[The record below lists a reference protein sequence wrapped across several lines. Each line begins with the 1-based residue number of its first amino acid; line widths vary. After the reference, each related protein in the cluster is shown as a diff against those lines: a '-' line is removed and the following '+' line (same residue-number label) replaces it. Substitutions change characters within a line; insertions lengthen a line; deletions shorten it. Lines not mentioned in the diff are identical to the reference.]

1 MPSPTVTALKTL
13 YMANLK
19 EVRTRIASV
28 SSTQQITSA
37 MKMVSAAKFRRAQN
51 AIVGMRPYANQLGDI
66 VSDIDTGD
74 GIQTPYHEV
83 RKLEHVL
90 LVVVTSNKG
99 LCGAFNSNVIKQAQA
114 RIDYYRSIATADQP
128 AQLSMITIGKRCS
141 EYFGKRFDNVVGSHD
156 ELLDN
161 ASFDAIATFADDIL
175 QQYCDKKYDRVELVY
190 NQFKN
195 SLVQILSTE
204 QFLPVTVNTTS
215 GNGGTAMKQTASDY
229 IYEPSKE
236 EILAEIIPL
245 TLRSQFY
252 RVILDS
258 LASEHGARMNAM
270 QKATDNATELLKELR
285 LSYNKARQAA
295 ITNEIIEI
303 VSGSEALKG

>member
-1 MPSPTVTALKTL
+1 
-13 YMANLK
+13 MANLK

-51 AIVGMRPYANQLGDI
+51 AIVGMRPYAAQLGEI
-66 VSDIDTGD
+66 VSDLDNGD
-74 GIQTPYHEV
+74 GITTPYHAV
-83 RKLEHVL
+83 RPLRRVV

-99 LCGAFNSNVIKQAQA
+99 LCGAFNSNVIKQAQS
-114 RIDYYRSIATADQP
+114 RIAHYLQ
-128 AQLSMITIGKRCS
+128 QLPQDGDLCVLSIGKKSS
-141 EYFGKRFDNVVGSHD
+141 ELLARRKDIRLEVHD
-156 ELLDN
+156 ELLD
-161 ASFDAIATFADDIL
+161 APTFDAVATLVDKLMQDFAEKRI
-175 QQYCDKKYDRVELVY
+175 DRVEVVY

-195 SLVQILSTE
+195 SLSQILSTE
-204 QFLPVTVNTTS
+204 QLLPVES
-215 GNGGTAMKQTASDY
+215 GKRKTESGKREGNNDY

-236 EILAEIIPL
+236 EIMREMIPL
-245 TLRSQFY
+245 TLRSTFY
-252 RVILDS
+252 RMVLDS
-258 LASEHGARMNAM
+258 LASEHGARMTAM

-285 LSYNKARQAA
+285 LSYNKARQAS

>member
-1 MPSPTVTALKTL
+1 
-13 YMANLK
+13 MANLK

-51 AIVGMRPYANQLGDI
+51 AIIGMRPYVSQMAEI
-66 VSDIDTGD
+66 VEDIDVGD
-74 GIQTPYHEV
+74 GIQTPYHQQRPV
-83 RKLEHVL
+83 GMVL

-99 LCGAFNSNVIKQAQA
+99 LCGAFNSNVLKMATQ
-114 RIDYYRSIATADQP
+114 RIDHYAAAGANVR
-128 AQLSMITIGKRCS
+128 LVTIGKKATELLSRRK
-141 EYFGKRFDNVVGSHD
+141 EIPQTSHD

-161 ASFDAIATFADDIL
+161 PSFDAAAEIVEQMMSDFVEKRI
-175 QQYCDKKYDRVELVY
+175 DKVEVIY

-195 SLVQILSTE
+195 SLSQILSTE
-204 QFLPVTVNTTS
+204 QLLPVEPR
-215 GNGGTAMKQTASDY
+215 AAEASAKVRNDY

-236 EILAEIIPL
+236 GILREMTPL
-245 TLRSQFY
+245 MIRSNFY
-252 RVILDS
+252 RIILDS
-258 LASEHGARMNAM
+258 LAAEHGARMTSM
-270 QKATDNATELLKELR
+270 QKATDNATSLLKDLR

>member
-1 MPSPTVTALKTL
+1 
-13 YMANLK
+13 MANLK

-51 AIVGMRPYANQLGDI
+51 AIHGMRPYASMLNEI
-66 VSDIDTGD
+66 ISDIDVED
-74 GIQTPYHEV
+74 GVQTPYNDARTV
-83 RKLEHVL
+83 NNVL

-99 LCGAFNSNVIKQAQA
+99 LCGAFNANVIKEASA
-114 RIDYYRSIATADQP
+114 RLNWYAGNASAKNIK
-128 AQLSMITIGKRCS
+128 MITIGKRGS
-141 EYFGKRFDNVVGSHD
+141 EFFAKQNGLLLASYDAI
-156 ELLDN
+156 LDN
-161 ASFDAIATFADDIL
+161 PDFDTISTLCEDLMSRFCNKQFDCI
-175 QQYCDKKYDRVELVY
+175 ELIY

-195 SLVQILSTE
+195 SLTQILSTE
-204 QFLPVTVNTTS
+204 RFLPILPKAKSNTS
-215 GNGGTAMKQTASDY
+215 KSRNDY
-229 IYEPSKE
+229 IYEPDKVR
-236 EILAEIIPL
+236 ILQEMIPL

-258 LASEHGARMNAM
+258 LAAEHGARMTAM

>member
-1 MPSPTVTALKTL
+1 
-13 YMANLK
+13 MANLK
-19 EVRTRIASV
+19 EVRTRITSV

-51 AIVGMRPYANQLGDI
+51 AIIGMRPYATQLGDI
-66 VSDIDTGD
+66 VSGIETD
-74 GIQTPYHEV
+74 GEVLTPYHSI
-83 RKLEHVL
+83 RPLHNVL

-114 RIDYYRSIATADQP
+114 RIDHFRNSLPADGRLKV
-128 AQLSMITIGKRCS
+128 LSIGKKS
-141 EYFGKRFDNVVGSHD
+141 S
-156 ELLDN
+156 ELLARQKDLDLTVRDEVLD
-161 ASFDAIATFADDIL
+161 APAFDTIAEISDTIMAEFADK
-175 QQYCDKKYDRVELVY
+175 QYDYVEVVY

-195 SLVQILSTE
+195 SLTQILCTE
-204 QFLPVTVNTTS
+204 QFLPVVPKGSKDSNAPNDSKTH
-215 GNGGTAMKQTASDY
+215 DY

-236 EILAEIIPL
+236 EIVRSMVPL
-245 TLRSQFY
+245 TLRSTFY
-252 RVILDS
+252 RMILDS
-258 LASEHGARMNAM
+258 LASEHGARMTAM

>member
-1 MPSPTVTALKTL
+1 
-13 YMANLK
+13 MANLK

-51 AIVGMRPYANQLGDI
+51 AIIGMRPYAEQLNAIIGDI
-66 VSDIDTGD
+66 NVED
-74 GIQTPYHEV
+74 GVQTPFHE
-83 RKLEHVL
+83 RRGIDKVL

-99 LCGAFNSNVIKQAQA
+99 LCGAFNSNVIKEASSRMQ
-114 RIDYYRSIATADQP
+114 YYQNNGSTKVH
-128 AQLSMITIGKRCS
+128 MITIGKRGS
-141 EYFGKRFDNVVGSHD
+141 EFFAKQKGLVLAEYDEILDNPEFDNVT
-156 ELLDN
+156 
-161 ASFDAIATFADDIL
+161 AICETLIEKFIS
-175 QQYCDKKYDRVELVY
+175 KEYDCIEIVY

-195 SLVQILSTE
+195 SLTQILSAE
-204 QFLPVTVNTTS
+204 QFLPVAVNSKKEDTGKS
-215 GNGGTAMKQTASDY
+215 RNDY
-229 IYEPSKE
+229 IFEPDKE
-236 EILAEIIPL
+236 TILREMVPL
-245 TLRSQFY
+245 TLRSHFY

-258 LASEHGARMNAM
+258 LAAEHGARMTAM

>member
-1 MPSPTVTALKTL
+1 
-13 YMANLK
+13 
-19 EVRTRIASV
+19 
-28 SSTQQITSA
+28 

-51 AIVGMRPYANQLGDI
+51 AIVGMRPYANQLGQI
-66 VSDIDTGD
+66 AADIDTDD

-83 RKLEHVL
+83 RKLDNVL

-114 RIDYYRSIATADQP
+114 RIDHYRTTSNAEQP
-128 AQLSMITIGKRCS
+128 AHLAMITIGKRCTEFFS
-141 EYFGKRFDNVVGSHD
+141 KRFNNIVGSHD
-156 ELLDN
+156 TLLDN
-161 ASFDAIATFADDIL
+161 ASFDAVATLADDIM
-175 QQYCDKKYDRVELVY
+175 QQFCDKKYDRVELVY

-204 QFLPVTVNTTS
+204 QFLPIEAGKDVKGEPS
-215 GNGGTAMKQTASDY
+215 GTANDY

-236 EILAEIIPL
+236 EIMREMIPL
-245 TLRSQFY
+245 TLRSHLY

>member
-1 MPSPTVTALKTL
+1 
-13 YMANLK
+13 MANLK

-51 AIVGMRPYANQLGDI
+51 AIIGMRPYAAMLGEI
-66 VSDIDTGD
+66 TADIDTED
-74 GIQTPYHEV
+74 GVQTPYHEQ
-83 RKLEHVL
+83 RKLSNVL

-99 LCGAFNSNVIKQAQA
+99 LCGAFNSNVIKEASA
-114 RIDYYRSIATADQP
+114 RVSYFSENLRVPSLQ
-128 AQLSMITIGKRCS
+128 MITIGKRGS
-141 EYFGKRFDNVVGSHD
+141 EFFGKRQGLVKASYDD
-156 ELLDN
+156 LLDN
-161 ASFDAIATFADDIL
+161 PSFDSIAAVASQIMQDFVDR
-175 QQYCDKKYDRVELVY
+175 KYDHVELVY

-195 SLVQILSTE
+195 SLTQILSTE
-204 QFLPVTVNTTS
+204 QFLPVAPKNTPAAAT
-215 GNGGTAMKQTASDY
+215 TATQHFDF
-229 IYEPSKE
+229 IYEPDKE
-236 EILAEIIPL
+236 DILRNIIPL

-258 LASEHGARMNAM
+258 LAAEHGARMTAM
-270 QKATDNATELLKELR
+270 QKATDNATELLKDLR

>member
-1 MPSPTVTALKTL
+1 
-13 YMANLK
+13 MANLK

-51 AIVGMRPYANQLGDI
+51 AIIGMRPYAAQLGEI
-66 VSDIDTGD
+66 VADIDTGD

-83 RKLEHVL
+83 RKLDNVL

-99 LCGAFNSNVIKQAQA
+99 LCGAFNSNVIKQAQS
-114 RIDYYRSIATADQP
+114 RIDFYRDGATADQP
-128 AQLSMITIGKRCS
+128 AKLAMITIGKRCT
-141 EYFGKRFDNVVGSHD
+141 ELFGKRFDNIVGSYD
-156 ELLDN
+156 ELLDG
-161 ASFDAIATFADDIL
+161 ASFDAVANLADNIM
-175 QQYCDKKYDRVELVY
+175 QQFCEKKYDRVELIY

-204 QFLPVTVNTTS
+204 QFLPVVPKAADPKAGKAVAN
-215 GNGGTAMKQTASDY
+215 DY

-236 EILAEIIPL
+236 DILREMIPL

-252 RVILDS
+252 RVVLDS
-258 LASEHGARMNAM
+258 LAAEHGARMNAM

>member
-1 MPSPTVTALKTL
+1 
-13 YMANLK
+13 MANLK

-51 AIVGMRPYANQLGDI
+51 AIVGMRPYAQQLGNI
-66 VSDIDTGD
+66 VADIDTGD

-83 RKLEHVL
+83 RKLENVL

-99 LCGAFNSNVIKQAQA
+99 LCGAFNSNVIKQTQA
-114 RIDYYRSIATADQP
+114 RIDEYRANATPEQP
-128 AQLSMITIGKRCS
+128 ARLAMITIGKRCS
-141 EYFGKRFDNVVGSHD
+141 EYFGKRFDNIVGTYDS
-156 ELLDN
+156 LLDN
-161 ASFDAIATFADDIL
+161 NTFDDIANL
-175 QQYCDKKYDRVELVY
+175 ADSIMEQFCNKQYDRVEIIY

-195 SLVQILSTE
+195 SLVQILSTD
-204 QFLPVTVNTTS
+204 QFLPIIPTS
-215 GNGGTAMKQTASDY
+215 QTGRTGQTNNDY

-236 EILAEIIPL
+236 AILREMIPL
-245 TLRSQFY
+245 MLRSHFY

>member
-1 MPSPTVTALKTL
+1 
-13 YMANLK
+13 MANLK

-51 AIVGMRPYANQLGDI
+51 AIIGMRPYAAQLNEIIADI
-66 VSDIDTGD
+66 GTDD
-74 GIQTPYHEV
+74 GIQTPYHAV
-83 RKLEHVL
+83 RPIQTVV

-99 LCGAFNSNVIKQAQA
+99 LCGAFNSNVIKLAQQ
-114 RIDYYRSIATADQP
+114 RIDHYRTEKVAIRIVSIGRKASELLTRQKDL
-128 AQLSMITIGKRCS
+128 QLS
-141 EYFGKRFDNVVGSHD
+141 VHD

-161 ASFDAIATFADDIL
+161 SSFDAVASLADTLMSDFAEKRI
-175 QQYCDKKYDRVELVY
+175 DRVELIY

-195 SLVQILSTE
+195 SLSQVLSNE
-204 QFLPVTVNTTS
+204 QWLPIDPKKSSSVGKSTQN
-215 GNGGTAMKQTASDY
+215 NDY
-229 IYEPSKE
+229 IFEPSKE
-236 EILAEIIPL
+236 EIMHEMIPL
-245 TLRSQFY
+245 TLRSTFY
-252 RVILDS
+252 RVVLDS
-258 LASEHGARMNAM
+258 LAAEHGARMTAM

>member
-1 MPSPTVTALKTL
+1 
-13 YMANLK
+13 MANLK

-51 AIVGMRPYANQLGDI
+51 AIVGMRPYANQLGQI
-66 VSDIDTGD
+66 AADIDTGD

-83 RKLEHVL
+83 RKLENVL

-114 RIDYYRSIATADQP
+114 RIDHYRSIATSEQP
-128 AQLSMITIGKRCS
+128 ARLAMITIGKRCS
-141 EYFGKRFDNVVGSHD
+141 DFFGKRFDNVVGSYD
-156 ELLDN
+156 ELLDGV
-161 ASFDAIATFADDIL
+161 SFDAVATLSDNIM
-175 QQYCDKKYDRVELVY
+175 QQFCDKKYDRVELVY

-204 QFLPVTVNTTS
+204 QFLPIQPDAAPKK
-215 GNGGTAMKQTASDY
+215 GNQAMANDY
-229 IYEPSKE
+229 ISH
-236 EILAEIIPL
+236 
-245 TLRSQFY
+245 FY

>member
-1 MPSPTVTALKTL
+1 
-13 YMANLK
+13 MANLK

-51 AIVGMRPYANQLGDI
+51 AIVGMRPYAAQLQEI
-66 VSDIDTGD
+66 ISDIDTGD
-74 GIQTPYHEV
+74 GIRTPYHDV
-83 RKLEHVL
+83 RPLQNVL

-99 LCGAFNSNVIKQAQA
+99 LCGAFNSNVLKQAQQ
-114 RIDYYRSIATADQP
+114 RIGHYLNALPEDGVLHVMS
-128 AQLSMITIGKRCS
+128 IGKKS
-141 EYFGKRFDNVVGSHD
+141 S
-156 ELLDN
+156 ELLARRKELRLTTHDDLLDSP
-161 ASFDAIATFADDIL
+161 SFDAVATLADTL
-175 QQYCDKKYDRVELVY
+175 MQQFTDKQIDHVEIVY

-195 SLVQILSTE
+195 SLSQILSTE
-204 QFLPVTVNTTS
+204 QFLPIIGETSTTGSTSNTTGTTVN
-215 GNGGTAMKQTASDY
+215 DY
-229 IYEPSKE
+229 IFEPSKE
-236 EILAEIIPL
+236 EILREMVPL
-245 TLRSQFY
+245 TLRSTFY

-258 LASEHGARMNAM
+258 LASEHGARMTAM
-270 QKATDNATELLKELR
+270 QKATDNATELLKDLT

>member
-1 MPSPTVTALKTL
+1 
-13 YMANLK
+13 MANLK

-37 MKMVSAAKFRRAQN
+37 MKMVSAAKFRRAQI
-51 AIVGMRPYANQLGDI
+51 AILGMRPYANMLNEIIGDI
-66 VSDIDTGD
+66 DVED
-74 GIQTPYHEV
+74 GVQTAYHEV
-83 RKLEHVL
+83 RQPNNVL
-90 LVVVTSNKG
+90 LVVITSNKG
-99 LCGAFNSNVIKQAQA
+99 LCGAFNSNVLKQASA
-114 RIDYYRSIATADQP
+114 RKLYYEKQGCS
-128 AQLSMITIGKRCS
+128 QLKMFTIGKRGTEFFS
-141 EYFGKRFDNVVGSHD
+141 KQEGLVVQSCD
-156 ELLDN
+156 EILDN
-161 ASFDAIATFADDIL
+161 PSFDAISAVGEQLMTAF
-175 QQYCDKKYDRVELVY
+175 CNKEYDCIEVIY

-195 SLVQILSTE
+195 SLTQILSTE
-204 QFLPVTVNTTS
+204 QFLPVKPDPKGHK
-215 GNGGTAMKQTASDY
+215 GNAAKTRNDY

-236 EILAEIIPL
+236 AILKEMIPL

-252 RVILDS
+252 RMVLDS
-258 LASEHGARMNAM
+258 LAAEHGARMTAM

>member
-1 MPSPTVTALKTL
+1 
-13 YMANLK
+13 MANLK

-51 AIVGMRPYANQLGDI
+51 AITGMRPYSAMLNEI
-66 VSDIDTGD
+66 ISDINVED
-74 GIQTPYHEV
+74 GVQTPYHEV
-83 RKLEHVL
+83 RKNNSVL
-90 LVVVTSNKG
+90 IVVVTSNKG
-99 LCGAFNSNVIKQAQA
+99 LCGAFNSNVIKEASA
-114 RIDYYRSIATADQP
+114 RIEHHRGNTQCEKIG
-128 AQLSMITIGKRCS
+128 LITIGKRGTEFFS
-141 EYFGKRFDNVVGSHD
+141 KQPNLVLASYDD
-156 ELLDN
+156 LLD
-161 ASFDAIATFADDIL
+161 APSFDAVSTLCDEIMNDF
-175 QQYCDKKYDRVELVY
+175 CDKKFDLVEVVY

-195 SLVQILSTE
+195 SLTQILSTE
-204 QFLPVTVNTTS
+204 QFLPVVPKDES
-215 GNGGTAMKQTASDY
+215 GSTRGPKNDY
-229 IYEPSKE
+229 IYEPNKVD
-236 EILAEIIPL
+236 ILSEMIPL

-258 LASEHGARMNAM
+258 LASEHGARMTAM